1 MKDKASTASP
11 AETQAG
17 GGAPDEG
24 AEAPMEV
31 LDQPRD
37 GAVTVVDSPQ
47 ALAASVAAL
56 AAGSGPVAV
65 DTERAQGFRYSS
77 KAYLL
82 QFRRTGSGT
91 HIIDP
96 VAFEDA
102 SGVPQLQ
109 QLQAAIVDATWIIH
123 AASQDLPCLVE
134 AGLVPRTIFDTELA
148 GRLLGLDRVGLGAMI
163 ERYFGLRLLKEHS
176 AADWS
181 RRPLPDEWVNYA
193 ALDVE
198 LLVELCATMTAELE
212 AAGKLDWALQEF
224 SHLVEHC
231 TDPVQPRPE
240 RWRRTHGMHQV
251 RTPIGLAVVRELW
264 SVRDEL
270 AARLDKAPGRL
281 VQDSAVSE
289 LAAKAATTR
298 PPHVP
303 SKEELRQV
311 NGFKRRTAKQYENNW
326 VAALE
331 RVSAMSRSQLPSARV
346 TTDAP
351 PPPRSWERLHPEAFA
366 RWNRVRPA
374 TQEMAEKLSM
384 APENL
389 IAPDALKR
397 ITFEPPSPLEA
408 QALEAR
414 LAELRVRPWQRELL
428 VPVLLELLAD

>member
-1 MKDKASTASP
+1 MNDKTSAQSSAR
-11 AETQAG
+11 ELAG
-17 GGAPDEG
+17 EGAPGVADT
-24 AEAPMEV
+24 PMAV
-31 LDQPRD
+31 LDRPRD
-37 GAVTVVDSPQ
+37 GAPTVVDTPE

-56 AAGSGPVAV
+56 AGGTGAVAV

-96 VAFEDA
+96 IAFEDA

-109 QLQAAIVDATWIIH
+109 ELQEAIVDATWIIH

-198 LLVELCATMTAELE
+198 LLVELCETMTGELE
-212 AAGKLDWALQEF
+212 TAGKLGWAMQEF
-224 SHLVEHC
+224 DHLVEHC
-231 TDPVQPRPE
+231 TDPVKPRPE

-270 AARLDKAPGRL
+270 ASRLDKAPGRL

-331 RVSAMSRSQLPSARV
+331 RVSAMSRAQLPSARV
-346 TTDAP
+346 PTDGP
-351 PPPRSWERLHPEAFA
+351 PPPRSWERRHPEAFA

-397 ITFEPPSPLEA
+397 ITFEPPSPLES
-408 QALEAR
+408 QALDAR
-414 LAELRVRPWQRELL
+414 LAELQVRPWQRELL
-428 VPVLLELLAD
+428 VPLLQDLLAD

>member
-1 MKDKASTASP
+1 MNDKTSAQSSAR
-11 AETQAG
+11 ELDG
-17 GGAPDEG
+17 EGAPGVADT
-24 AEAPMEV
+24 PMAV
-31 LDQPRD
+31 LDRPRD
-37 GAVTVVDSPQ
+37 GAPTVVDTPE

-56 AAGSGPVAV
+56 AGGTGAVAV

-96 VAFEDA
+96 IAFEDA

-109 QLQAAIVDATWIIH
+109 ELQEAIVDATWIIH

-198 LLVELCATMTAELE
+198 LLVELCETMTGELE
-212 AAGKLDWALQEF
+212 TAGKLGWAMQEF
-224 SHLVEHC
+224 DHLVEHC
-231 TDPVQPRPE
+231 TDPVKPRPE

-270 AARLDKAPGRL
+270 ASRLDKAPGRL

-331 RVSAMSRSQLPSARV
+331 RVSAMSRAQLPSARV
-346 TTDAP
+346 PTDGP
-351 PPPRSWERLHPEAFA
+351 PPPRSWERRHPEAFA

-397 ITFEPPSPLEA
+397 ITFEPPSPLES
-408 QALEAR
+408 QALDAR
-414 LAELRVRPWQRELL
+414 LAELQVRPWQRELL
-428 VPVLLELLAD
+428 VPLLQDLLAD

>member
-1 MKDKASTASP
+1 MNDKTSAQSSAR
-11 AETQAG
+11 ELDG
-17 GGAPDEG
+17 EGAPGVADT
-24 AEAPMEV
+24 PMAV
-31 LDQPRD
+31 LDRPRD
-37 GAVTVVDSPQ
+37 GAPTVVDTPE

-56 AAGSGPVAV
+56 AGGTGAVAV

-96 VAFEDA
+96 IAFEDA

-109 QLQAAIVDATWIIH
+109 ELQEAIVDATWIIH

-198 LLVELCATMTAELE
+198 LLVELCETMTGELE
-212 AAGKLDWALQEF
+212 TAGKLGWAMQEF
-224 SHLVEHC
+224 DHLVEHC
-231 TDPVQPRPE
+231 TDPVKPRPE

-270 AARLDKAPGRL
+270 ASRLDKAPGRL

-289 LAAKAATTR
+289 LAARAATTR

-331 RVSAMSRSQLPSARV
+331 RVSAMSRAQLPSARV
-346 TTDAP
+346 PTDGP
-351 PPPRSWERLHPEAFA
+351 PPPRSWERRHPEAFA

-397 ITFEPPSPLEA
+397 ITFEPPSPLES
-408 QALEAR
+408 QALDAR
-414 LAELRVRPWQRELL
+414 LAELQVRPWQRELL
-428 VPVLLELLAD
+428 VPLLQDLLAD